1 VCWQD
6 INLYFMGELDAAL
19 ECAARG
25 FTIGEELGDPRLQS
39 YASSNHAWFAATRG
53 DGEDAISWGH
63 RSIEL
68 SPDPLNNAFSLGWT
82 GYAYLEGG
90 QAEQAISLLEQSIEL
105 LEGMRYSRVVGWF
118 RSWLA
123 TAHLCPLAISRGRGT
138 RRSSACRLVSKPG
151 LPGRSAW
158 LSARW
163 VSHGNG
169 HDVPGLPGVH
179 GQA

>member
-123 TAHLCPLAISRGRGT
+123 TAHLSAGNLARARDE
-138 RRSSACRLVSKPG
+138 AQLG
-151 LPGRSAW
+151 LQTSVQTGFTWA
-158 LSARW
+158 
-163 VSHGNG
+163 V
-169 HDVPGLPGVH
+169 GLAQRALG
-179 GQA
+179 